1 MTYAH
6 FLSFKNN
13 EYLQMAIFDDLED
26 NSFSERKQLAKIQNL
41 EHDILIH
48 KY

>member
-1 MTYAH
+1 MIYAH

-13 EYLQMAIFDDLED
+13 EYLQMAIFDDLD
-26 NSFSERKQLAKIQNL
+26 SFSERKQIAKIQNL